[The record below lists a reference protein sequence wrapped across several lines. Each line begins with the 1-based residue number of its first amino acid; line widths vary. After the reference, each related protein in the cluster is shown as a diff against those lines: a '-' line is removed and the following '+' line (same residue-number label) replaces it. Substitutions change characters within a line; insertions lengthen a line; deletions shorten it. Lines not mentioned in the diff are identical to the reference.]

1 MNREEFKEK
10 MQIPPRMDK
19 DTIENIQ
26 RLYVACTDESEIY
39 IVAMEEMAE
48 LQKEISKELRGQG
61 ERNGIL
67 EELADVMIVCGNI
80 GRLQGFTENEL
91 ARAVEIKAERI
102 LKNIVEKENGNEGK
116 CKVDSDCPHSGIGC
130 RSCGNSSSYGE
141 VCHESGEN
149 TGWTPGK

>member
-26 RLYVACTDESEIY
+26 RLHVACTDESEIY

-48 LQKEISKELRGQG
+48 FQKEISKELRGQG

-80 GRLQGFTENEL
+80 GRL
-91 ARAVEIKAERI
+91 
-102 LKNIVEKENGNEGK
+102 
-116 CKVDSDCPHSGIGC
+116 
-130 RSCGNSSSYGE
+130 
-141 VCHESGEN
+141 
-149 TGWTPGK
+149 

>member
-26 RLYVACTDESEIY
+26 RLHVACTDESEIY

-48 LQKEISKELRGQG
+48 LQKEISKELT
-61 ERNGIL
+61 
-67 EELADVMIVCGNI
+67 DVMIVCGNI

-141 VCHESGEN
+141 MYHESGEN
-149 TGWTPGK
+149 AGWTPGK